1 MRSIHQTVLN
11 AVAGAIVALCTIVL
25 AGPAFAYDD
34 NLIET
39 IKAVEERIG
48 GRVGAA
54 IYDTETGRSWEY
66 RAQERFPMSSTFK
79 AFACAAVL
87 SRVDQGAEQ
96 LDRIIE
102 IQESDLVTYSP
113 VTEKQIGIEGMTLSD
128 LCNAAVTLSDNTAG
142 NIILQSLGGP
152 EGFTNYMRKI
162 GDPVTR
168 LDRWET
174 ALNEGTPND
183 MRDTT
188 TPQAAANSLCTV
200 LLGDA
205 LSVGSRQ
212 QITDWMRG
220 DQVAGALFR
229 SVVPTEWQIADKTGA
244 GGHGSRSIIAVMWPP
259 QRKPIIATVYMTG
272 NSAEFADRNTAIAEI
287 GAAIVS
293 ALSPRT
299 SD

>member
-39 IKAVEERIG
+39 IKAVEKRIG

-54 IYDTETGRSWEY
+54 IYDTETGRNWEY
-66 RAQERFPMSSTFK
+66 RARERFPLSSTFK

-96 LDRIIE
+96 LDRVIE

-113 VTEKQIGIEGMTLSD
+113 VTEKRIGTEGMTLSD

-152 EGFTNYMRKI
+152 EGFTNYMRTI
-162 GDPVTR
+162 GDPMTH

-174 ALNEGTPND
+174 TLNEGAPND

-188 TPQAAANSLCTV
+188 TPQAAANSLHTV
-200 LLGDA
+200 LLGDV
-205 LSVGSRQ
+205 LSASSRQ
-212 QITDWMRG
+212 QIIDWMRS

-229 SVVPTEWQIADKTGA
+229 SAVPTEWQIADKTGA

-259 QRKPIIATVYMTG
+259 QRKPIIATVYMTD
-272 NSAEFADRNTAIAEI
+272 NSAEFADRNAAIAEI

-293 ALSPRT
+293 ATSP
-299 SD
+299 